1 MLPDSNKYGAGS
13 AQKQLGIYTY
23 WPVLF
28 NYHTWLK
35 KNNVIK
41 LLFLIFKKFLGRPR
55 FRSVKWIYSA
65 CVCLRMLHNEIRN
78 SDVNLTNHSL
88 KIPLNNTSDGMLGIS
103 AWPRSFYIYPDQYI
117 SECKWSLSPA
127 PDKTQSTPRAQRPTL
142 RQATLHFV
150 NSGTIHARHGIGC
163 DFVLFLYFEWILCC
177 LFKW

>member
-1 MLPDSNKYGAGS
+1 MVFFFNLTVRMFEVLPCLLSWSSTKSFWIAVRYSSSLLKINLIRHFTVHWQVYLHDLTLSYICTMLPDSNKYGAGS

-35 KNNVIK
+35 KINVIK

-78 SDVNLTNHSL
+78 WWKSN
-88 KIPLNNTSDGMLGIS
+88 K
-103 AWPRSFYIYPDQYI
+103 SFEHI
-117 SECKWSLSPA
+117 W
-127 PDKTQSTPRAQRPTL
+127 
-142 RQATLHFV
+142 F
-150 NSGTIHARHGIGC
+150 
-163 DFVLFLYFEWILCC
+163 
-177 LFKW
+177 

>member
-1 MLPDSNKYGAGS
+1 MFFFSQFNSQDVWSITLSAVLVFNKIFLNSCEIFIFIIKINLIRHFTVHWQVYLHDLTLSYICTMLPDSNKYGAGS

-78 SDVNLTNHSL
+78 WCKSN
-88 KIPLNNTSDGMLGIS
+88 K
-103 AWPRSFYIYPDQYI
+103 SFVKNS
-117 SECKWSLSPA
+117 SE
-127 PDKTQSTPRAQRPTL
+127 
-142 RQATLHFV
+142 
-150 NSGTIHARHGIGC
+150 
-163 DFVLFLYFEWILCC
+163 
-177 LFKW
+177 